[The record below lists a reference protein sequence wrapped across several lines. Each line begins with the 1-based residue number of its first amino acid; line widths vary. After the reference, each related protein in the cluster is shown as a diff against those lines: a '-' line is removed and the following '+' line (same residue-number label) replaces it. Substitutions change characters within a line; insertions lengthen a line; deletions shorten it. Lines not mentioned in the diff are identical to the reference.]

1 MPDIIIYVDP
11 DEYHDYFEF
20 VNDPRNRFPTMTVPF
35 QGGFEHTER
44 V

>member
-1 MPDIIIYVDP
+1 MPESIIFLEP
-11 DEYHDYFEF
+11 NEYRDSCES

>member
-1 MPDIIIYVDP
+1 MPDTIIYVDP

-20 VNDPRNRFPTMTVPF
+20 VNDPRNRFPTIKVPF
-35 QGGFEHTER
+35 QGSFELPKR